1 MREHIRRSLSLL
13 LALAMTTS
21 LLGGTAW
28 AAEETEADA
37 SAPVVETAG
46 AADSSESTE
55 DAVASLPAQE
65 AESETEQQPKD
76 EAEPEAKQQTKGE
89 VKPETKESVPS
100 KEQAAPE
107 QDASPATMATEG
119 TCGEQLT
126 WKLEDGT
133 LTISGTGAMEDY
145 EEGSAPWYAQRDQI
159 QTVVIEAGVTSIGSY
174 AFYDSDVQT
183 VNIPVSVTMVGKDA
197 FGSCYSFSEIVYGGS
212 KTDWAALDVEAGND
226 ELTYC
231 STIEYE
237 KEDTG
242 KSITECTITL
252 EAESYIHDGQEKEPA
267 VTVMDGE
274 KNLAQ
279 GTDYI
284 VRYEDNVDVGTATAV
299 IVGRG
304 AYCDVVRKEFEITLG
319 TSGKCGDNAT
329 WNVADGVLTI
339 SGTGAMSD
347 YEISPWQEYEIDAV
361 IIEDGV
367 THIGSCAFYYCRS
380 VTDITIG
387 KNVVSIGERALDTSK
402 LVRVDVS
409 AENTAYSSVDGV
421 LFDKGQTKLLV
432 YPEKKKNATYTI
444 PESVTEIGKNA
455 FSGTRLRKVVLPNR
469 LKKIGAGAFA
479 ECEKLS
485 SITIPASVTSIE
497 KYAFLSCYNLAEVHI
512 SDLKAWCNMEVSAEA
527 FVEGTME
534 ITLPHQLYLN
544 DQLVTDLV
552 IPSGVENINPNA
564 FSGCESLTSITIPEG
579 VKSIGSEAFYAC
591 ENVGRITIPKSV
603 TSIGGFAFS
612 YCRYVEQVDLSSVTT
627 IGDYAFVGCSKL
639 KQVIFSEGLVSIGRC
654 AFEECTSLE
663 QIVIP
668 DSVKSIDDEA
678 FAKCSAL
685 TEVTLSKNMDTIP
698 WGTFRDCSRLTTI
711 TIPKSVKKIRDFA
724 FERCV
729 RLSTVNYGGSCEDW
743 GAISVDAFS
752 ENEYLFRAEIHYA
765 EEGTGKIDIADCTV
779 EFQHDEFDN
788 LVMVLKDGE
797 KLLEE
802 DTDYEST
809 YDSSEKV
816 FVKGVG
822 NYGGSRIILL
832 KTSEKCGEN
841 LQWKVQDKVLTIY
854 GTGDMSWDTDEAP
867 WSYQNVNFSSVV
879 VEEGV
884 TSIAEN
890 AFQDQLI
897 AQISLPSTL
906 KKIDSSAFAECVD
919 LESITLPDGLT
930 SIGASAFRD
939 CEKLTSIEIPDS
951 VVSIDGAAFWGCEK
965 LSSIKLSKNLK
976 CIEGSLF
983 EDCRSL
989 TSVEIPDGVTS
1000 IEGSA
1005 FEGCQALTTV
1015 KIPKTV
1021 TSIGFEAF
1029 RCCDNL
1035 VNIEIPE
1042 GVTIIKGRTFFGCT
1056 ELKNLVLPDGLEQIG
1071 ECAFCGCDSLSA
1083 LEIPAKVSSIDPY
1096 RTFDAKNLTEVNVA
1110 AENESYSAVDG
1121 VLFNKDQSELIA
1133 YPAGKKG
1140 TSYTVPKSVR
1150 KIGSYAFSTDGMLE
1164 KVKLQE
1170 GVESI
1175 GDHAFYDSKK
1185 LNAISIPKSVK
1196 EIADYAFSEGNLDV
1210 GDVYYAGSKEDWAK
1224 IQIGKENEELTDSNL
1239 HFNSNMPTT
1248 KPLSNCTITLG
1259 SDTYTYDGKAK
1270 APTVT
1275 VKDGTTTLTAGTDY
1289 EVVYANNT
1297 NVGTAKATVIGKG
1310 NYTGTVEKTFQIN
1323 AASLSKA
1330 TVTLAQTS
1338 VTYTG
1343 AAQTPAAAV
1352 TLNGK
1357 TLSTADYT
1365 VAYQNNANA
1374 GTAKVTVT
1382 GKGNYT
1388 GTATATFTIAKAG
1401 NTVTASSVNKTT
1413 SAKAQSFRIGAKA
1426 KGGAKLTYKSNNK
1439 SITVDKNGKMTI
1451 AKNFVGKATITISA
1465 AATTNYNAAV
1475 KQIYVTVNPTGTKL
1489 SSVTSAKIGQLT
1501 IKWAKNAAVTGYQVQ
1516 YATSGKFNGAK
1527 TLNVKSNKTVTSTL
1541 SKLKEK
1547 QKYYVRIRTYK
1558 TVGKVNYYSAWS
1570 AAKSATVK
1578 GVTAPAAVK
1587 LTSVKSAKA
1596 GEMTVKWGKN
1606 AKAGGYQLQYAT
1618 AKNFK
1623 GAKAVTVKKAK
1634 TTSVTIK
1641 KLAKGKKYYVRVRTY
1656 QKVGGKT
1663 YYSAWS
1669 ASKNVTIKK

>member
-28 AAEETEADA
+28 AAEETTADS
-37 SAPVVETAG
+37 SAPVAETAE

-55 DAVASLPAQE
+55 EAVASLPAQE
-65 AESETEQQPKD
+65 AELQPEQQTKEETE
-76 EAEPEAKQQTKGE
+76 PETKQQTKDE
-89 VKPETKESVPS
+89 VKPETKEPVPS

-107 QDASPATMATEG
+107 QETSPATMATEG

-145 EEGSAPWYAQRDQI
+145 VNGSAPWYAERDQI

-183 VNIPVSVTMVGKDA
+183 VNIPVSVTKVGKDA

-231 STIEYE
+231 STIEHE

-274 KNLAQ
+274 KTLAQ

-347 YEISPWQEYEIDAV
+347 YETSPWQEYEIDAV

-455 FSGTRLRKVVLPNR
+455 FSGTRLRKVVLPNG
-469 LKKIGAGAFA
+469 LKKIGAGAFG

-497 KYAFLSCYNLAEVHI
+497 EYAFMSCYGLAEVHI
-512 SDLKAWCNMEVSAEA
+512 SDLKAWCNMEISTEA
-527 FVEGTME
+527 FVEGTMG
-534 ITLPHQLYLN
+534 ITLTHQLYLN

-552 IPSGVENINPNA
+552 IPSDVENINPGA

-579 VKSIGSEAFYAC
+579 VKSVGRDAFYAC

-639 KQVIFSEGLVSIGRC
+639 KQVIFSEDLVSIGRC

-678 FAKCSAL
+678 FAECSAL

-711 TIPKSVKKIRDFA
+711 TIPKSVKKIGDFA
-724 FERCV
+724 FERCM

-802 DTDYEST
+802 GTDYEST

-867 WSYQNVNFSSVV
+867 WSEQNISSVV

-890 AFQDQLI
+890 AFQGKI
-897 AQISLPSTL
+897 ISQISLPSTL
-906 KKIDSSAFAECVD
+906 KKIGSSAFAECAD

-951 VVSIDGAAFWGCEK
+951 VVSIDRAAFWGCEK

-976 CIEGSLF
+976 CIEGSLL
-983 EDCRSL
+983 EDCKSL

-1000 IEGSA
+1000 IEGSV

-1029 RCCDNL
+1029 RYCDNL

-1042 GVTIIKGRTFFGCT
+1042 GVTTIKGRTFFGCT

-1083 LEIPAKVSSIDPY
+1083 IEIPAKVSSIDPY
-1096 RTFDAKNLTEVNVA
+1096 RTFDAKNLTVINVA
-1110 AENESYSAVDG
+1110 VENKSYSSVDG

-1150 KIGSYAFSTDGMLE
+1150 KIGSYAFSADSMLE

-1175 GDHAFYDSKK
+1175 GDHSFYDSKK

-1275 VKDGTTTLTAGTDY
+1275 VKDGTTTLTAGMDY

-1439 SITVDKNGKMTI
+1439 SITVDKNGKVTV
-1451 AKNFVGKATITISA
+1451 AKNYIGKATITISA

-1489 SSVTSAKIGQLT
+1489 SSVTSAKTGQLT

-1527 TLNVKSNKTVTSTL
+1527 TLNVKSNKTVTGTL

-1623 GAKAVTVKKAK
+1623 SAKTVAVKKAK
-1634 TTSVTIK
+1634 TTSTTVK
-1641 KLAKGKKYYVRVRTY
+1641 KLSKGKKYYVRVRTY
-1656 QKVGGKT
+1656 QKVSGKT
-1663 YYSAWS
+1663 YYSTWS

>member
-28 AAEETEADA
+28 AAEETAADA

-55 DAVASLPAQE
+55 EAVASTPAQE
-65 AESETEQQPKD
+65 AETQP
-76 EAEPEAKQQTKGE
+76 EQQTKDE
-89 VKPETKESVPS
+89 TEPETKEPVPS

-107 QDASPATMATEG
+107 QEASPATMATEG

-145 EEGSAPWYAQRDQI
+145 VNGSAPWYAERDQI

-183 VNIPVSVTMVGKDA
+183 VNIPVSVTKVGKDA
-197 FGSCYSFSEIVYGGS
+197 FESCYSFSEIVYGGS

-226 ELTYC
+226 VLTYC

-274 KNLAQ
+274 KTLTQ

-284 VRYEDNVDVGTATAV
+284 VRYEDNVNVGTATAV

-304 AYCDVVRKEFEITLG
+304 AYCDVVRREFEITLG
-319 TSGKCGDNAT
+319 TSGKCGDNVT

-347 YEISPWQEYEIDAV
+347 YEVSPWSRYEISAV

-387 KNVVSIGERALDTSK
+387 KNVMSIGERALDTSK

-455 FSGTRLRKVVLPNR
+455 FSGTRLRKVVLPNG

-497 KYAFLSCYNLAEVHI
+497 EYAFMSCYGLAEVHI
-512 SDLKAWCNMEVSAEA
+512 SDLKAWCNMEISTEA
-527 FVEGTME
+527 FVEGTMG
-534 ITLPHQLYLN
+534 ITLTHQLYLN

-552 IPSGVENINPNA
+552 IPSGVENINPGA

-579 VKSIGSEAFYAC
+579 VKSVGRDAFYAC

-603 TSIGGFAFS
+603 TSIGGSAFS
-612 YCRYVEQVDLSSVTT
+612 YCRYVEQVDLSGVTT
-627 IGDYAFVGCSKL
+627 IGNYAFIGCSKL

-711 TIPKSVKKIRDFA
+711 TIPKSVKKIGDFA
-724 FERCV
+724 FERCM

-867 WSYQNVNFSSVV
+867 WSEQNISSVV
-879 VEEGV
+879 VEKGV

-897 AQISLPSTL
+897 SQISLPSTL
-906 KKIDSSAFAECVD
+906 KTIGSSAFNGCVD
-919 LESITLPDGLT
+919 LASITLPDGLT
-930 SIGASAFRD
+930 SIGAAAFND
-939 CEKLTSIEIPDS
+939 CKKLTSIEIPDS
-951 VVSIDGAAFWGCEK
+951 VVAIDRVAFEGCEK

-976 CIEGSLF
+976 CIEASL
-983 EDCRSL
+983 
-989 TSVEIPDGVTS
+989 
-1000 IEGSA
+1000 
-1005 FEGCQALTTV
+1005 FEGCQALTTL
-1015 KIPKTV
+1015 KLPEGLE
-1021 TSIGFEAF
+1021 SIGFCAF
-1029 RCCDNL
+1029 RDCVNL

-1042 GVTIIKGRTFFGCT
+1042 GVASIASYAFEGC
-1056 ELKNLVLPDGLEQIG
+1056 EKLESIVLPQTVKTISNRAFMDCAGLKSIVLSDALKEIG
-1071 ECAFCGCDSLSA
+1071 MCAFCGCDSLSA
-1083 LEIPAKVSSIDPY
+1083 IEIPAKVSSIDPY
-1096 RTFDAKNLTEVNVA
+1096 RTFDAKNLTEINVA
-1110 AENESYSAVDG
+1110 AENESYSSVDG

-1224 IQIGKENEELTDSNL
+1224 IQIGEENEELTDSNL
-1239 HFNSNMPTT
+1239 HFNSDMPTT
-1248 KPLSNCTITLG
+1248 KPLSGCTITLG

-1297 NVGTAKATVIGKG
+1297 NVGTAKVTINGKG
-1310 NYTGTVEKTFQIN
+1310 NYTGTVEKTFQIK

-1338 VTYTG
+1338 VAYTG

-1365 VAYQNNANA
+1365 VAYQNNTNA

-1388 GTATATFTIAKAG
+1388 GTATAAFTIAKAG
-1401 NTVTASSVNKTT
+1401 NTVTASSVNKIV
-1413 SAKAQSFRIGAKA
+1413 SAKAQSFSIGAKV

-1439 SITVDKNGKMTI
+1439 SITVDKNGKVTV
-1451 AKNFVGKATITISA
+1451 AKNYIGKATITISA

-1489 SSVTSAKIGQLT
+1489 SSVASAKTGQLT
-1501 IKWAKNAAVTGYQVQ
+1501 LKWAKNAAVTGYQVQ
-1516 YATSGKFNGAK
+1516 YATSSKFTGAK
-1527 TLNVKSNKTVTSTL
+1527 TLNVKSNKTVTGTL

-1618 AKNFK
+1618 ASNFK
-1623 GAKAVTVKKAK
+1623 GAKAVTIKKAAITSTTVKKL
-1634 TTSVTIK
+1634 T
-1641 KLAKGKKYYVRVRTY
+1641 KGKKYYVRIRTY
-1656 QKVGGKT
+1656 QKVSGKT